1 MMSDE
6 VVGFR
11 LVARGAPVLGDCVVE
26 FVIAFDDLLEPGT
39 ILEERDEH
47 GRTMWVVSSMWAR
60 ITDDFGQQLLNRRFV
75 KALLQQKPL
84 ALQVNLLC
92 GATLDFVRIASYLG
106 LSVSLWAPEIAY
118 LPSAGTRA
126 SRWLADAV
134 RCASSVSSEGDDPRY
149 GSLVALLPEA
159 RALPIKKADFVME
172 AKSPVRRQ
180 FGYEAYAFSQRDH
193 ALLFE
198 MQRYHV
204 DHFSKGAKVLDLG
217 CGTGV
222 FLEALS
228 RVGIDACGVERN
240 DLSVRYARGLGHEVI
255 ESGALEFL
263 EETQLRF
270 SGIYCS
276 HFVEHLPF
284 DAVERLIR
292 GIARV
297 LSPGGVAV
305 FVFPDPESI
314 RSQFLGFW
322 RDPEHV
328 RFYHPDL
335 IELVCWMNELECEYQ
350 SQRLP
355 HRKIVSFDLRP
366 PWADEKLEGDTPPPV
381 KEGFFLRL
389 LRRLG
394 VATVGSQ
401 ERMRERLDVLE
412 ARDRVL
418 RDAVSRLWDVNQ
430 TWAWEDNAVMRFRKP
445 GRAD

>member
-11 LVARGAPVLGDCVVE
+11 VVARGTPVSGDRAVE
-26 FVIAFDDLLEPGT
+26 FVIAFDDLLEPGVVK
-39 ILEERDEH
+39 EEQDER
-47 GRTMWVVSSMWAR
+47 GRTMWVVSSKWAR
-60 ITDDFGQQLLNRRFV
+60 IADDFGQQLLNRQFV
-75 KALLQQKPL
+75 KALLQKKPL
-84 ALQVNLLC
+84 TLQVNLLC

-106 LSVSLWAPEIAY
+106 LSVSVRAPEIEH
-118 LPSAGTRA
+118 LPIAGTRA

-134 RCASSVSSEGDDPRY
+134 RCASSISSEAADPCY
-149 GSLVALLPEA
+149 GSLLALLPEA
-159 RALPIKKADFVME
+159 RVLPVEEPNVVKGAE
-172 AKSPVRRQ
+172 GLVRKQ

-204 DHFSKGAKVLDLG
+204 DHFSKDAKVLDLG

-228 RVGIDACGVERN
+228 RAGIEACGVERN
-240 DLSVRYARGLGHEVI
+240 DLSVRYARGLGHEVV

-263 EETQLRF
+263 EETQFRF
-270 SGIYCS
+270 SGVYCS

-284 DAVERLIR
+284 EAVERLIQ

-355 HRKIVSFDLRP
+355 HRKIVSFDMRP
-366 PWADEKLEGDTPPPV
+366 PWADETFERGGPLPAGEG
-381 KEGFFLRL
+381 LLSRL

-394 VATVGSQ
+394 VATVASQ
-401 ERMRERLDVLE
+401 EKMRERLDVLE

-445 GRAD
+445 ACAN